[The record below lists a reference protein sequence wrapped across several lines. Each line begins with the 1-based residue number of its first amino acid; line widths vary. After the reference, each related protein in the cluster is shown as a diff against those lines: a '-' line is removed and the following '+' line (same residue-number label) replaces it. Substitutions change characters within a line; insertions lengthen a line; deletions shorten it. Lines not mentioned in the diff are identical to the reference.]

1 MMLAMPMDH
10 SVPVIL
16 SPDTEFYGSVLK
28 DNSRYQ
34 FKSVYKAKKISPIPI
49 WITTLPVDI
58 KKVQLR
64 SFVRLAINLPLSLK
78 ILADNIEN
86 EVVQNVVTHD
96 ISGGGL
102 SLITQTPIPI
112 DTKVELAIDLGGQVK
127 ICSSG
132 VVVRL
137 EKRPSNSDLEF
148 YLISIKFLDLIERER
163 SKIIKF
169 IFQKQVERKRKGF

>member
-16 SPDTEFYGSVLK
+16 SPDTAFYGSVLK
-28 DNSRYQ
+28 DNGRYQ
-34 FKSVYKAKKISPIPI
+34 FKSVYKAKKIRPIPI
-49 WITTLPVDI
+49 WIATLPVDI
-58 KKVQLR
+58 KRVQLR
-64 SFVRLAINLPLSLK
+64 SFVRLAVNLPLSLK
-78 ILADNIEN
+78 ILAEDIEN

-102 SLITQTPIPI
+102 SILSNTPIPI
-112 DTKVELAIDLGGQVK
+112 DTKVELAINLGEQVN

-132 VVVRL
+132 IVVRL
-137 EKRPSNSDLEF
+137 EKRPSDLEF

-169 IFQKQVERKRKGF
+169 IFKKQVERKSKGF